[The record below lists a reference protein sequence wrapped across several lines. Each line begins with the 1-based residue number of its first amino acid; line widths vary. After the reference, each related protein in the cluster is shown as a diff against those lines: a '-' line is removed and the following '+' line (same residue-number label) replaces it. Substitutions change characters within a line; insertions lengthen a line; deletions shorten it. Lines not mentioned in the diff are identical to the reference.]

1 MEIIL
6 PARDSFKT
14 LFCLAPFLTSKL
26 IIPITNKLLT
36 HKTTFSLP
44 KQGLAMRQFSPLL
57 LLLGLSLLV
66 QSSLGDRLSLRR
78 PLLGRR
84 NKPVLKHFRLHDT
97 DLNFFPFTDDTD
109 SSSSHD
115 DCIES
120 SVPRLL
126 QQPFQEA
133 LRLSPRQD
141 RPEIETEKLLKAI
154 RKLKDSMNAVG
165 QDRNAA
171 EIERNL
177 QKIQSLYRIAPK
189 SRRETLR
196 SLLEYEKELG
206 VHGPD
211 GRLKDPSGA
220 MGLLWIRRSLAF
232 QERMYSLILDNAMK
246 TNEAALQGE

>member
-1 MEIIL
+1 
-6 PARDSFKT
+6 
-14 LFCLAPFLTSKL
+14 
-26 IIPITNKLLT
+26 
-36 HKTTFSLP
+36 
-44 KQGLAMRQFSPLL
+44 MRQFSPLL

-78 PLLGRR
+78 PLILGRR
-84 NKPVLKHFRLHDT
+84 NKPVLKHFPLDDT

-109 SSSSHD
+109 SSSHD

-133 LRLSPRQD
+133 LRLSPRQQD

-154 RKLKDSMNAVG
+154 RKLKESMNAVG

-220 MGLLWIRRSLAF
+220 MGLLWIRRSLEF